1 MKTIIK
7 PFIAL
12 VVMGMTVSCSELKDD
27 NHYGKTDTE
36 IANNELKIVDVTSEE
51 YINGRGDLSN
61 MNELFKSQGIYDELD
76 QKG

>member
-12 VVMGMTVSCSELKDD
+12 VVMGVTVSCSELKDD

-51 YINGRGDLSN
+51 L
-61 MNELFKSQGIYDELD
+61 IYP
-76 QKG
+76 